1 MISVIMIGVAL
12 CYISDGDTKQRS
24 LQIKGLPRQVNLLLK
39 AFLMDVGADLL
50 SDDDRSIFVLLLS
63 MKCFCFCERALFLFT
78 VETR

>member
-1 MISVIMIGVAL
+1 MIGVAI
-12 CYISDGDTKQRS
+12 CYVSDGDTKQRS

-63 MKCFCFCERALFLFT
+63 MKCFLFLRKSPVSIYSRDQIAWF
-78 VETR
+78 